1 MAYAKLILPV
11 PFFNSDSKILISFMI
26 KKLPININ
34 SKMYSL
40 VHITLD
46 TFKFSIFSQLT
57 EFHCAKMAPLPKT
70 K

>member
-40 VHITLD
+40 VQITLD
-46 TFKFSIFSQLT
+46 TISPTSENKSTGL
-57 EFHCAKMAPLPKT
+57 E
-70 K
+70 